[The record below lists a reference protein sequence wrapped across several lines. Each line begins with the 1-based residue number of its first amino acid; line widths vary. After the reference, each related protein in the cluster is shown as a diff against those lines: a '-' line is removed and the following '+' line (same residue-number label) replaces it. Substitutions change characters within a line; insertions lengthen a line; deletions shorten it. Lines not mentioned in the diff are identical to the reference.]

1 MPQAVSTAVQSSNFN
16 LKNELVEL
24 IPSGDVAEH
33 ATLSVRALEEF
44 RTAGA
49 FVPASKHGLEVITGA
64 SCETGAQ

>member
-1 MPQAVSTAVQSSNFN
+1 MREAISTAIQSDNFN

-24 IPSGDVAEH
+24 IPSVGVARS
-33 ATLSVRALEEF
+33 ATLSVRELEAM

-49 FVPASKHGLEVITGA
+49 FVPASKHGLETITGA

>member
-1 MPQAVSTAVQSSNFN
+1 MRQAVSTAVQSDNFN

-24 IPSGDVAEH
+24 IPAGVQTETA
-33 ATLSVRALEEF
+33 AMGVRELEAF
-44 RTAGA
+44 RANGS